1 MASNHEKIKHYRAI
15 GHHLKPI
22 VTISENGLSDGVMD
36 ELDRALDDHELIK
49 IKLAIGDR
57 ESRQAILEQL
67 TQQSRAELIQ
77 QVGKVALICRIAK
90 KTNTKLSNLHRPV

>member
-77 QVGKVALICRIAK
+77 QVGKVALICRISK
-90 KTNTKLSNLHRPV
+90 KTNAKLSNLHRPV